1 MPVSA
6 PVVASQVVT
15 WDGPSPEMRRFS
27 AGIRV
32 INAMLCTLLLFS
44 SDPRLGATAAVLLA
58 VYDLWAAFVLWNEAS
73 GHPGRAGWSCYW
85 VDVAWTGAVLQLTS
99 SDASMMI
106 FTLVQPVVLTSIG
119 YGVRRGFALALF
131 AALAI
136 MLDLR
141 DPAVRALGFNWTHV
155 IPAFGVLALSPTA
168 ALLSRPMS
176 VLRQR
181 LTLMAEVESALDPRR
196 GLEAV
201 AIALVDA
208 LRHGTNAHV
217 AGLVLPAS
225 TAAPAV
231 LSGTDDGTFRASAD
245 VHRRIEALLDSMQV
259 HPVVHVRRRPL
270 LSRIGIGGRREES
283 ATSCQLDELA
293 ELLEV
298 STLIVVPLTR
308 YERRHGYLLLG
319 ERDRRS
325 MNQDVQ
331 ALAHAAPELLRIL
344 ETATLVDRLH
354 EESTAHERSRI
365 GRDLHDSA
373 IQPYVGLKYAV
384 EGMAMRM
391 TPDNPAY
398 ADVQSLLSLVSSE
411 IVELRELISGLRAGE
426 ARGDNAL
433 VPAVRRQVRR
443 FSLLFG
449 IEVHLDSPNE
459 VSTTRVLAGALFH
472 MVNEALNN
480 VRKHTPARH
489 VWITLQES
497 PEVIRLVVRDDAGDI
512 LGHAVPDFLPRSLSE
527 RAAALGGTLARERPD
542 GVNTQLAITIPR

>member
-1 MPVSA
+1 
-6 PVVASQVVT
+6 
-15 WDGPSPEMRRFS
+15 MRRFS

-32 INAMLCTLLLFS
+32 INAMLCTLLMFS
-44 SDPRLGATAAVLLA
+44 NETRLGVAAALVLGA
-58 VYDLWAAFVLWNEAS
+58 YDLWAAFVLWNEAS
-73 GHPGRAGWSCYW
+73 GHSERAGWVRYW
-85 VDVAWTGAVLQLTS
+85 IDVTWTATVLQLTS
-99 SDASMMI
+99 TDTSMMV

-119 YGVRRGFALALF
+119 YGVRRGFTLGLF
-131 AALAI
+131 AAIAV

-141 DPAVRALGFNWTHV
+141 DPAVRAIGFSWTHTV
-155 IPAFGVLALSPTA
+155 PAFGVLALSPIA

-181 LTLMAEVESALDPRR
+181 LTLMAEVESTLDPRR
-196 GLEAV
+196 GLETV
-201 AIALVDA
+201 ANALVDA
-208 LRHGTNAHV
+208 LRQGTNAQL

-225 TAAPAV
+225 TGAPAI
-231 LSGTDDGTFRASAD
+231 LSGANDGTFRASLET
-245 VHRRIEALLDSMQV
+245 HRHIEALLESMPV
-259 HPVVHVRRRPL
+259 RPVVHVRRRPWL
-270 LSRIGIGGRREES
+270 MRLGLGGHREEGVI
-283 ATSCQLDELA
+283 LDRLDQLA

-319 ERDRRS
+319 ERDRGS
-325 MNQDVQ
+325 VTQDVQ
-331 ALAHAAPELLRIL
+331 ALAHAAPEMLRIL

-373 IQPYVGLKYAV
+373 IQPYVGLKYAI

-391 TPDNPAY
+391 PPDNPMY
-398 ADVQSLLSLVSSE
+398 ADVQSLLSLVTSE

-443 FSLLFG
+443 FSVLFG
-449 IEVHLDSPNE
+449 VEVHLDSPNE
-459 VSTTRVLAGALFH
+459 VATTRVLAAALFH

-489 VWITLQES
+489 VWIALQET
-497 PEVIRLVVRDDAGDI
+497 PEAIRLRVRDDAGDI
-512 LGHAVPDFLPRSLSE
+512 LGRAMPDFVPRSLSE
-527 RAAALGGTLARERPD
+527 RAAALGGTLACERPD
-542 GVNTQLAITIPR
+542 GINTQLTITIPR